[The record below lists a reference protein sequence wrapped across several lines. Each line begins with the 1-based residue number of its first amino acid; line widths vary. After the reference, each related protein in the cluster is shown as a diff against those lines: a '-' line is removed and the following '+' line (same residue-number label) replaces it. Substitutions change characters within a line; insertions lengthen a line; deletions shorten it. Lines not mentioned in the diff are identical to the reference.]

1 MIIAKNNIPIILLV
15 GGKGERFDYKENIPK
30 HLVRIKKKPYLIILL
45 DYYFSNNFNLFF
57 LPLGH
62 KIAQY
67 IKFFKNIDNIKKYNF
82 NILNKN
88 LTNINLKKKNIFLF
102 NAKKNSNKLQ
112 RILKTLK
119 YIKNSSI
126 VGTCYGDTI
135 ANINFKKNLAL
146 FKNKQNKASLVCYKA
161 RSPYGIIKIKNKY
174 VKKFIEKPLINDP
187 INIGFYFFK
196 KEIFKYK
203 FKASNDL
210 ETFML
215 PKLAKTK
222 NLIAFSHNK
231 KHYTVNNEKDLIYLK
246 SQIKNK
252 KIF

>member
-1 MIIAKNNIPIILLV
+1 MIKKHNIPIILLV

-30 HLVRIKKKPYLIILL
+30 HLVKINKKPFLIILL
-45 DYYFSNNFNLFF
+45 DYFFSNNFKIFF

-62 KIAQY
+62 KIDQY
-67 IKFFKNIDNIKKYNF
+67 IKFFKNINNIKNYNL

-88 LTNINLKKKNIFLF
+88 LSNFDIKKKNIFLF

-119 YIKNSSI
+119 YIKNSPI
-126 VGTCYGDTI
+126 LGACYGDTI
-135 ANINFKKNLAL
+135 ADINFKKNLAL
-146 FKNKQNKASLVCYKA
+146 LKNNQNKASLVCYKT

-174 VKKFIEKPLINDP
+174 VKKFIEKPIMKDP

-196 KEIFKYK
+196 KDVFKNK
-203 FKASNDL
+203 FNTSNDL
-210 ETFML
+210 ETFLL
-215 PKLAKTK
+215 PKLANNK
-222 NLIAFSHNK
+222 NLISFLHKK

-246 SQIKNK
+246 NQVKNK

>member
-1 MIIAKNNIPIILLV
+1 MIKKNNIPIILLI

-30 HLVRIKKKPYLIILL
+30 HLVKINKKPFLITLL
-45 DYYFSNNFNLFF
+45 DYYFSNNFHTFF
-57 LPLGH
+57 FPLGH
-62 KIAQY
+62 KIDQY
-67 IKFFKNIDNIKKYNF
+67 IKFFKNINNIKKYNL

-119 YIKNSSI
+119 FIKNNSI
-126 VGTCYGDTI
+126 VGACYGDTI
-135 ANINFKKNLAL
+135 ANINFKKNLSL

-174 VKKFIEKPLINDP
+174 VKKFIEKPLMNDP

-196 KEIFKYK
+196 KEIFKNK
-203 FKASNDL
+203 FNASDDL
-210 ETFML
+210 EIHLL

-222 NLIAFSHNK
+222 NLIAFFHNK
-231 KHYTVNNEKDLIYLK
+231 KHYTVNNEKDVIYLK
-246 SQIKNK
+246 NQVKNK